1 MVRRHK
7 EQLNATVSPLAHKQV
22 KMMTA
27 AGMFA
32 SESNAVESSVLLM
45 HFVLNANQILQAAA
59 QLGITPLQNGVKM

>member
-1 MVRRHK
+1 LPRRRK

-27 AGMFA
+27 NGMFA

-45 HFVLNANQILQAAA
+45 HFVLNANPILQAAA
-59 QLGITPLQNGVKM
+59 QLGITPLTNGVKM